1 MDTGVFEEVAKQ
13 LKDNPQ
19 LARML
24 MEEQKKLEAQV
35 QLKTIVN
42 KLSVLCWDKCV
53 DKVGTSLGRQET
65 CLANCAERYLD
76 VDQFIRQRMSG
87 QKK

>member
-1 MDTGVFEEVAKQ
+1 MDPSMMEDVARQ
-13 LKDNPQ
+13 LKDNPE

-24 MEEQKKLEAQV
+24 MEEQKKMEAQM

-42 KLSVLCWDKCV
+42 KLSSECWDKCV
-53 DKVGTSLGRQET
+53 DRVGTSLGRQET

-76 VDQFIRQRMSG
+76 VDQFIRQRMSSSR
-87 QKK
+87 K